1 MNALILAFIT
11 GLTTGGLSCLA
22 VQGGLLAGSLANQV
36 EQDVRTAASLKGKKG
51 RGPIAS
57 SSQTALSIGLFLLAK
72 VLAYTLLGLLLGWL
86 GSLLQLNAM
95 MRAMLMLLIGIFM
108 VGNALRMLDIHPIF
122 RNFVIEPPS
131 SVTRYLR
138 RTAKNGTEIS
148 TPLFLGALTVLIP
161 CGITQA
167 MMATAMATGN
177 PLEGA
182 ALMFAFT
189 LGTSPVFFAVAYL
202 ATQIG
207 ARLEK
212 WFMRFVAVV
221 VLVLGLISVNSGLT
235 LMGSPLA
242 ASNWLP
248 NNASVE
254 PSKQA
259 APASDSA
266 TSITINVAN
275 DGYSPYTLHAQGGVP
290 ITINL
295 VTDNTVS
302 CARAF
307 EIPFLGI
314 SELLP
319 RTGSV
324 SVEIPAQK
332 VGSTLRYSC
341 SMGMYD
347 GEIVFD
353 AEN

>member
-1 MNALILAFIT
+1 MNALILAFLT

-36 EQDVRTAASLKGKKG
+36 EKDVQQAAAQRGKKG
-51 RGPIAS
+51 SIQPNAS
-57 SSQTALSIGLFLLAK
+57 QSALSIVLFLLAK
-72 VLAYTLLGLLLGWL
+72 VAAYTLLGFLLGWL
-86 GSLLQLNAM
+86 GSLLQLNGM
-95 MRAMLMLLIGIFM
+95 LRAMLMLLIGIFM
-108 VGNALRMLDIHPIF
+108 VGNALRMLDVHPFF

-131 SVTRYLR
+131 AVTRYLR
-138 RTAKNGTEIS
+138 RTAKNGTEIG

-189 LGTSPVFFAVAYL
+189 LGTSPVFFLVAYL

-221 VLVLGLISVNSGLT
+221 VLILGLISVNSGLT

-248 NNASVE
+248 NNN
-254 PSKQA
+254 PSNTNAQP
-259 APASDSA
+259 APAGDSA
-266 TSITINVAN
+266 TSLTINVGN
-275 DGYSPYTLHAQGGVP
+275 DGYLPYTSHAQADVP
-290 ITINL
+290 ITLNL
-295 VTDNTVS
+295 VTKNTVS

-307 EIPFLGI
+307 EIPSLGV
-314 SELLP
+314 SEILP
-319 RTGSV
+319 QTGSV
-324 SVEIPAQK
+324 SVTIPAQK
-332 VGSTLRYSC
+332 AGSTLRYSC

-353 AEN
+353 GEN

>member
-1 MNALILAFIT
+1 
-11 GLTTGGLSCLA
+11 
-22 VQGGLLAGSLANQV
+22 
-36 EQDVRTAASLKGKKG
+36 
-51 RGPIAS
+51 
-57 SSQTALSIGLFLLAK
+57 
-72 VLAYTLLGLLLGWL
+72 LGWL

-122 RNFVIEPPS
+122 RYFVIEPPS
-131 SVTRYLR
+131 SFTRYLR
-138 RTAKNGTEIS
+138 RTAKNGTEIV

-161 CGITQA
+161 CGITQV

-189 LGTSPVFFAVAYL
+189 LGTTPVFFIVAYL

-212 WFMRFVAVV
+212 WFMRFVAAV
-221 VLVLGLISVNSGLT
+221 VLILGLVSVNSGLT

-248 NNASVE
+248 IYNTAGGQVQST
-254 PSKQA
+254 
-259 APASDSA
+259 PASDP
-266 TSITINVAN
+266 TTTLTINVEN
-275 DGYSPYTLHAQGGVP
+275 NGYSPYTSHARAGVS
-290 ITINL
+290 ITLNL
-295 VTDNTVS
+295 VTQNTVS

-307 EIPFLGI
+307 VIPSLGVE
-314 SELLP
+314 ELLP
-319 RTGSV
+319 RNGSV
-324 SVEIPAQK
+324 SVELPAQK
-332 VGSTLRYSC
+332 AGSTLRYSC